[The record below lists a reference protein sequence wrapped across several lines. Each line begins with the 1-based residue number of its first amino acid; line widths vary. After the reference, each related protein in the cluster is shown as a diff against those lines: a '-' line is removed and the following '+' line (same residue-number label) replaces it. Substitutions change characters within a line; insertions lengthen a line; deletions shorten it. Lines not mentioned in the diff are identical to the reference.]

1 MRMLIRACLD
11 EFLVLA
17 LQLLLHGLRDSI
29 GNVLLKVI
37 AVGVRHHA
45 CGSRPLSGGRLTSEM
60 CVRRWGAGDSR
71 GCRDMFHDARHF
83 LSQIFDSVV
92 SFELIIVEA
101 YRVLEEAA
109 THNAID
115 ALKIL

>member
-45 CGSRPLSGGRLTSEM
+45 CGPRPLSGGRLTGEM

-83 LSQIFDSVV
+83 LSQIFNSVV